1 MMKLSAI
8 KDNTIRI
15 KILGGTDSSA
25 YSAVIDFGAFEKTV
39 DSFEND
45 IAEIEVTA
53 AEVQSLETPRVF
65 ARMEI
70 INDGKVIDTELVE
83 VMKWYGEV
91 TKRELY
97 LYATVVQSVCPLND
111 TPETQNTPIVNPPAD
126 DGDDEGGDN
135 GGDDEGGDE
144 KEEEQNDAPE
154 QPPVEMY
161 QQVDKTEVPLPEEG
175 VTYYVADENAEG
187 GYVEGGV
194 TEGQWTDMDTPVF
207 VKTTTPSA

>member
-1 MMKLSAI
+1 MMRLSAI
-8 KDNTIRI
+8 KDNKIRI

-25 YSAVIDFGAFEKTV
+25 YTAAIDFGAFEKTV

-53 AEVQSLETPRVF
+53 EEVQSLETPRVF

-70 INDGKVIDTELVE
+70 SNDGKVIDTELVE
-83 VMKWYGEV
+83 VMKWNGEV

-97 LYATVVQSVCPLND
+97 LYATVVQSVCPLKD

-126 DGDDEGGDN
+126 EGGDDSGDEGDQN
-135 GGDDEGGDE
+135 GGDNQEQT
-144 KEEEQNDAPE
+144 EEQT

-161 QQVDKTEVPLPEEG
+161 EQVDKTKVVVPEEG

-194 TEGQWTDMDTPVF
+194 TEGQWTDLETPVF
-207 VKTTTPSA
+207 IKTTTPSA

>member
-97 LYATVVQSVCPLND
+97 LYATVVQSVCPINE
-111 TPETQNTPIVNPPAD
+111 ETMAAMTKAETKRKKSRTTRPNSR
-126 DGDDEGGDN
+126 
-135 GGDDEGGDE
+135 
-144 KEEEQNDAPE
+144 
-154 QPPVEMY
+154 
-161 QQVDKTEVPLPEEG
+161 PLKCISRSTRQKFLFPKR
-175 VTYYVADENAEG
+175 A
-187 GYVEGGV
+187 
-194 TEGQWTDMDTPVF
+194 
-207 VKTTTPSA
+207 

>member
-1 MMKLSAI
+1 MRLSAI
-8 KDNTIRI
+8 KDNKIRI

-25 YSAVIDFGAFEKTV
+25 YTAAIDFGAFEKTV

-53 AEVQSLETPRVF
+53 DEVKSLETPRVF

-70 INDGKVIDTELVE
+70 SNGGEVIDTELVE

-91 TKRELY
+91 TKRELF

-111 TPETQNTPIVNPPAD
+111 TEETKNTPIVNPPD
-126 DGDDEGGDN
+126 DDSGDDSGDQN
-135 GGDDEGGDE
+135 QEQT
-144 KEEEQNDAPE
+144 EEQTH
-154 QPPVEMY
+154 PPVEMY
-161 QQVDKTEVPLPEEG
+161 QEVDKTEVPVPEEG
-175 VTYYVADENAEG
+175 VTYYVADENSEG

-194 TEGQWTDMDTPVF
+194 TEGQWTDLDTPVYI
-207 VKTTTPSA
+207 KTTTPSA